1 MDVRMLPIEVILPSV
16 DANYVYWLQS
26 GEMYFARYTYMKIK
40 PKPLTRVE
48 WLLEQRWA
56 MKPYRNEVE
65 VIEYQQHE
73 PIE

>member
-1 MDVRMLPIEVILPSV
+1 
-16 DANYVYWLQS
+16 
-26 GEMYFARYTYMKIK
+26 MKIK

-56 MKPYRNEVE
+56 MEPDRNEVE